1 LTNSSHHPAAA
12 SFEKHIGASLGVDM
26 PDFWAILGEYA
37 PYALD
42 GYLEMRRGVFGRAE
56 DGATS
61 TIPKQYLEMMV
72 VALNIAQDNHWGL
85 RTHTRAALRAGATPD
100 ELVQLVVLTIMS
112 TGMVSYR
119 KTGYLVLEELRA
131 YEAASSEERAAI

>member
-1 LTNSSHHPAAA
+1 LTNNSNRSAESP
-12 SFEKHIGASLGVDM
+12 FEKHIEASLGVDM

-37 PYALD
+37 PYALH

-61 TIPKQYLEMMV
+61 TIPKRYLEMMV
-72 VALNIAQDNHWGL
+72 VALNIVQDNHWGL
-85 RTHTRAALRAGATPD
+85 RAHTRAALRAGATPD

-112 TGMVSYR
+112 AGMVSYR
-119 KTGYLVLEELRA
+119 KAGYLVLEEIRE
-131 YEAASSEERAAI
+131 YEAAGSEGREAI